1 MREERKDEGL
11 GLHAIGAIARAKQ
24 GGQDVRRRGGTRP
37 RRLRIV
43 VYDRTGHWRTH
54 LVYAGC
60 KWKVP
65 QSCAVAGLRRLV
77 GRVRNAA
84 KCKRELPIEGERV
97 SVSDLQS
104 FGAGDRNTARRDGV
118 ALM

>member
-11 GLHAIGAIARAKQ
+11 GLYAIGAIPRAKQ
-24 GGQDVRRRGGTRP
+24 SGQDVRGRGRARRRPCP

-65 QSCAVAGLRRLV
+65 QSCAVPGLPGRAERR
-77 GRVRNAA
+77 RSAA
-84 KCKRELPIEGERV
+84 KCNRELSIEAERA
-97 SVSDLQS
+97 S
-104 FGAGDRNTARRDGV
+104 A
-118 ALM
+118 